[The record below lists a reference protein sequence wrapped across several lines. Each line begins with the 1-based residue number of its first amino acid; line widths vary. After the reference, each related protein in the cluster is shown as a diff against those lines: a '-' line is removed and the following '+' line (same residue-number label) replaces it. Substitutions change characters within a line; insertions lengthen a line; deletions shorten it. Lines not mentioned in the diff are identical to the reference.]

1 MKEFAGEG
9 KLVQYNEQTFENIRH
24 TDEYGNEYWLARE
37 LQGVLEYAQWRR
49 FLDAVER
56 AKLACKNSG
65 YNEGDHFADVGKM
78 VKVGSGAERELE
90 DIKLSRYACYLIVM
104 NGDPRKEVIAV
115 GQTYFAAK
123 TRQQELFDDL
133 SEDKKRL
140 AIRGELISHNK
151 SLAEAAQMA
160 GVSTSRDYA
169 IFQNKGYQGLY
180 GGLGAKE
187 IHERKGLKKSQKILD
202 HMGSTELAANLFR
215 ATQTDEKL
223 RREHIH
229 GKQAANQTHLAVGQ
243 KVRQTIKEL
252 GGTMPEDLPT
262 PEKSIA
268 QIEREQK
275 QALQENGGILRNE
288 A

>member
-1 MKEFAGEG
+1 MSE
-9 KLVQYNEQTFENIRH
+9 LVKYSEQTFESIKHIN
-24 TDEYGNEYWLARE
+24 EYGEEYWLARE
-37 LQGVLEYAQWRR
+37 LQSVLEYAQWRR
-49 FLDAVER
+49 FSDAIER

-65 YNEGDHFADVGKM
+65 FAIEDHFADIGKM
-78 VKVGSGAERELE
+78 VDIGSGAEREI
-90 DIKLSRYACYLIVM
+90 DDVMLSRYACYLIVM

-115 GQTYFAAK
+115 GQTYFAVK
-123 TRQQELFDDL
+123 TRQQELIDNYEQL
-133 SEDKKRL
+133 SEDQKRL
-140 AIRGELISHNK
+140 AIRNEMITHNK

-160 GVSTSRDYA
+160 GIEDSRDYA

-187 IHERKGLKKSQKILD
+187 IHARKGLKKSQRILD

-223 RREHIH
+223 RRENIQ
-229 GKQAANQTHLAVGQ
+229 GKQAAYDTHYGVGK

-262 PEKSIA
+262 PQKSIA
-268 QIEREQK
+268 QIEREQEK
-275 QALQENGGILRNE
+275 RKLKSSSDS
-288 A
+288 